1 MTDKKQDSGLDGR
14 EIPLMILIGGGA
26 LWYKYGFKVQV
37 WFHENLTEIALV
49 AIGLLILGGY
59 LLVRKFNK
67 KNEAEIARIKKLS
80 HAKGTNNAPTDYY
93 RRDSRKGVDL

>member
-1 MTDKKQDSGLDGR
+1 MKDKKQDSGLDGR
-14 EIPLMILIGGGA
+14 EIPLLILIGCGA

-37 WFHENLTEIALV
+37 WFHENLIELALV

-67 KNEAEIARIKKLS
+67 KNEAEIARIKKLNG
-80 HAKGTNNAPTDYY
+80 AKGMNREALEYY
-93 RRDSRKGVDL
+93 RRNSNKGVDL

>member
-14 EIPLMILIGGGA
+14 EIPLLILIGGGA

-37 WFHENLTEIALV
+37 WFHENLIEIALV

-67 KNEAEIARIKKLS
+67 KNEAEIARIKKLAS
-80 HAKGTNNAPTDYY
+80 AKGKNREASQYY
-93 RRDSRKGVDL
+93 RRDSNQGVDL

>member
-14 EIPLMILIGGGA
+14 EIPLLILVGGGA

-67 KNEAEIARIKKLS
+67 KNEAEIARIKKLNG
-80 HAKGTNNAPTDYY
+80 AKGMNREALEYY
-93 RRDSRKGVDL
+93 RRNSNQGVDL